1 MGIRMLHKN
10 RLAGILIVLSYFAFA
25 QEPKSLSEIQSKYP
39 FLLAEKGGMTYYG
52 DSAYRDAFF
61 QKLEELNLCG
71 EGTVNISHFG
81 GSHVQAGTLP
91 RKIWKNLNLLYP
103 PTNGAPGFVFPFNIG
118 RTNNPRHY
126 YADSDAEWTKI
137 RAARPSDTARWGM
150 SAITIYTR
158 DTSGYVR
165 MYNRA
170 DDSAYWVFDQ
180 VRIFTPIGDTN
191 FVITPDSSMGVVST
205 RVDSAA
211 GMIEWKLSH
220 EKRELLFHWSKNDS
234 VQSVMYLDGVQLS
247 NSRPGIV
254 FNAMGANGNS
264 TRSLIRSTEFESQVP
279 YLETDLAIFG
289 IGINDAHKPPQEFD
303 VEEYKENYRKI
314 IASLRRANPKMAI
327 LFITNNDS
335 YYGRSPNPNALEVRR
350 AMIELAEEQGAWVFD
365 LFEYMGG
372 MRSSVIW
379 YRQGLG
385 KKDKIHFT
393 PEGYQIQADAMY
405 QALEKDFFNYLRKQ
419 YPIQNKP

>member
-1 MGIRMLHKN
+1 MVKREIHK
-10 RLAGILIVLSYFAFA
+10 LVLIVLPVLLGPLVMA
-25 QEPKSLSEIQSKYP
+25 QEPKSLTEIQNEFP

-52 DSAYRDAFF
+52 DTTYRDAFF

-103 PTNGAPGFVFPFNIG
+103 PTNGAPGFLFPFNIG

-126 YADSDAEWTKI
+126 YSDSNADWTKI

-150 SAITIYTR
+150 SAITIYTH

-165 MYNRA
+165 MYNR
-170 DDSAYWVFDQ
+170 DEDSAYWVFDR
-180 VRIFTPIGDTN
+180 VRIFTPVGDTN

-205 RVDSAA
+205 RIDSAA
-211 GMIEWKLSH
+211 GVIEWTLSE
-220 EKRELLFHWSKNDS
+220 EKRELLFHWQKDS
-234 VQSVMYLDGVQLS
+234 SIQRAIFLDGVQLL

-264 TRSLIRSTEFESQVP
+264 TRSLIRSMEFESQVP
-279 YLETDLAIFG
+279 YLGTDLAIFG
-289 IGINDAHKPPQEFD
+289 IGINDAHKPPEEFD

-314 IASLRRANPKMAI
+314 IRALRKANPNMAI

-350 AMIELAEEQGAWVFD
+350 AMIDLAEEQGAWVFD

-372 MRSSVIW
+372 LRSSVIW

-405 QALEKDFFNYLRKQ
+405 QALEKDFFDYLRKQ
-419 YPIQNKP
+419 YPLQNKP